1 MEKVYKRSNLV
12 VSKYVKEQ
20 LFPTEVYICDDVLE
34 EEYIDSMKEDILK
47 TSTDK
52 ENWQSDPKLHLQPK
66 YKELSNQVLNASKL
80 VFKDKSYIYD
90 TFEITDMWSNIL
102 KPGEN
107 HKPHTHSNNIL
118 SGVYYVHSDKAA
130 GIQFYDPRPAAGVIN
145 PQVKGFTKSNATAWE
160 LSSTTNRMI
169 LFPSWLQHLVPINK
183 SKSNR
188 ISIAFNVMLKGIVG
202 QSTDYQ
208 SAEF

>member
-12 VSKYVKEQ
+12 VNKYIKEQ

-118 SGVYYVHSDKAA
+118 SGVYYVHSDMVA
-130 GIQFYDPRPAAGVIN
+130 GIQFFDPRPAAGVIN

-183 SKSNR
+183 SKNNR